1 MAENMIDLNGLV
13 HVWSKVKT
21 LTADCVKADSLAT
34 VATSGSYND
43 LSDKPTIPSAYTLP
57 TASNTVMGG
66 VKIGSNI
73 SVSSGTISI
82 TKSNVTSALGYTPP
96 TSDTVYN
103 NATTTTAG
111 LMSAS
116 DKVKLNSIAANAN
129 NYTHPST
136 HPASMIT
143 GLASVATSGSYND
156 LTDKPTIPAAS
167 TVDSELSS
175 TSTNPVQNKVINA
188 ALNRKADS
196 SMLSDYLPLAGGV
209 CTGGVSAP
217 NFRTGTGATNY
228 FQCQKFR
235 GEGDANAYYH
245 AVDFGYSGHD
255 SVDFYEYDPNWNFYK
270 CTTGTKSGAVLVGN
284 INRNGWNGGAVL
296 SGTPTAPTATVGTN
310 TTQIATTAFVQTAV
324 GSKVD
329 ASLLATVATSGSY
342 NDLTDKPVIPGAY
355 TLPNATSST
364 LGGVKIGNNISVT
377 NGTISLSQTDVT
389 SALGYTPPASDT
401 TYGDATTTS
410 SGLMSSTDKVKLN
423 GIADNANYYIHPPTH
438 PASMISGLAT
448 VATSGS
454 YNDLTNKPTIPEQ
467 ITVDSEISSTSTNP
481 VQNKIVYEVLSAVRE
496 NLLTQINNLSAV
508 AKSGSYNDLTNKPTI
523 PEQITVDS
531 EISSTSTN
539 PVQNKIVYEV
549 LSAVRENLLTQINN
563 LSAVAKSGSYN
574 DLTDKPSNATTSSAG
589 LMSAADKSKLDK
601 VDADAGSVKLITYS

>member
-21 LTADCVKADSLAT
+21 LTDNCVKATDIAT

-43 LSDKPTIPSAYTLP
+43 LSDKPIIPSAYTLP
-57 TASNTVMGG
+57 TASSTVMGG

-73 SVSSGTISI
+73 SVTSGTISI

-96 TSDTVYN
+96 ASDTVYN
-103 NATTTTAG
+103 NATTSTAG
-111 LMSAS
+111 LMSAA
-116 DKVKLNSIAANAN
+116 DKVKLNSIASNAN

-143 GLASVATSGSYND
+143 GLAGVATSGSYND
-156 LTDKPTIPAAS
+156 LTDKPAIPASS

-188 ALNRKADS
+188 ALNSKADS
-196 SMLSDYLPLAGGV
+196 SMLSAYLPLAGGA
-209 CTGGVSAP
+209 CTGSVSAP
-217 NFRTGTGATNY
+217 NFQTGTGTTNY
-228 FQCQKFR
+228 FQCRKFR
-235 GEGDANAYYH
+235 GEGDANTYYH

-270 CTTGTKSGAVLVGN
+270 CTSGTKSGAVLVGN
-284 INRNGWNGGAVL
+284 INEYGWNGGARL
-296 SGTPTAPTATVGTN
+296 SGTPTAPTAVAGTN
-310 TTQIATTAFVQTAV
+310 TTQVATTAFVQTAV
-324 GSKVD
+324 SSKVD
-329 ASLLATVATSGSY
+329 ASALAAVATSGNY
-342 NDLTDKPVIPGAY
+342 NDLTNKPTIPGAY
-355 TLPNATSST
+355 TLPYATSSV
-364 LGGVKIGNNISVT
+364 LGGVKIGNNISVSS
-377 NGTISLSQTDVT
+377 GIISLSQANVI
-389 SALGYTPPASDT
+389 SALGYTPSASDT
-401 TYGDATTTS
+401 TYGNATTTS

-423 GIADNANYYIHPPTH
+423 GIANNANYYIHPSTH

-448 VATSGS
+448 VAT
-454 YNDLTNKPTIPEQ
+454 
-467 ITVDSEISSTSTNP
+467 
-481 VQNKIVYEVLSAVRE
+481 
-496 NLLTQINNLSAV
+496 
-508 AKSGSYNDLTNKPTI
+508 SGSYNDLTNKPTI

-589 LMSAADKSKLDK
+589 LMSAADKSKLDGISS
-601 VDADAGSVKLITYS
+601 DAGSVKMIVYS

>member
-21 LTADCVKADSLAT
+21 LTDNCVKASDLAT

-103 NATTTTAG
+103 NATTSTAG

-156 LTDKPTIPAAS
+156 LA
-167 TVDSELSS
+167 
-175 TSTNPVQNKVINA
+175 
-188 ALNRKADS
+188 
-196 SMLSDYLPLAGGV
+196 
-209 CTGGVSAP
+209 
-217 NFRTGTGATNY
+217 
-228 FQCQKFR
+228 
-235 GEGDANAYYH
+235 
-245 AVDFGYSGHD
+245 
-255 SVDFYEYDPNWNFYK
+255 
-270 CTTGTKSGAVLVGN
+270 
-284 INRNGWNGGAVL
+284 
-296 SGTPTAPTATVGTN
+296 
-310 TTQIATTAFVQTAV
+310 
-324 GSKVD
+324 
-329 ASLLATVATSGSY
+329 
-342 NDLTDKPVIPGAY
+342 DKPVIPGAY

-364 LGGVKIGNNISVT
+364 LGGVKVGSNISVS
-377 NGTISLSQTDVT
+377 NGTISLSQTDVTSALGYTPPTTNTDTHWTTGLKVGASATATANAAATNGNVFLNVLDNTTVRDFHNIVGSGATTVTSDANGKITISSTNTVYTHPTTHPASMITGLATVATSGSYNDLTNKPTIPAAYSLPDATASVKGGVKIGSNLTVSSGTISLTKANVT

-448 VATSGS
+448 VATSGN
-454 YNDLTNKPTIPEQ
+454 YNDLANKPG
-467 ITVDSEISSTSTNP
+467 D
-481 VQNKIVYEVLSAVRE
+481 
-496 NLLTQINNLSAV
+496 
-508 AKSGSYNDLTNKPTI
+508 
-523 PEQITVDS
+523 
-531 EISSTSTN
+531 
-539 PVQNKIVYEV
+539 
-549 LSAVRENLLTQINN
+549 
-563 LSAVAKSGSYN
+563 
-574 DLTDKPSNATTSSAG
+574 ATTSSAG
-589 LMSAADKSKLDK
+589 LMSAADKSKLDGISS
-601 VDADAGSVKLITYS
+601 DAGSVKMIVYS

>member
-103 NATTTTAG
+103 NATTSTAG

-143 GLASVATSGSYND
+143 GLASVATSGSYSD
-156 LTDKPTIPAAS
+156 LSNKPTIPVVPTNVSAFINDAGYLTQHQSLDDYAKKTDVNTALANKLGINDTAAAAIKDDAGNTIS
-167 TVDSELSS
+167 TTYAS
-175 TSTNPVQNKVINA
+175 
-188 ALNRKADS
+188 KAD
-196 SMLSDYLPLAGGV
+196 
-209 CTGGVSAP
+209 VSALL
-217 NFRTGTGATNY
+217 
-228 FQCQKFR
+228 
-235 GEGDANAYYH
+235 
-245 AVDFGYSGHD
+245 S
-255 SVDFYEYDPNWNFYK
+255 
-270 CTTGTKSGAVLVGN
+270 TKLGV
-284 INRNGWNGGAVL
+284 
-296 SGTPTAPTATVGTN
+296 TATAYAATRDGAGNNIVN
-310 TTQIATTAFVQTAV
+310 TYA
-324 GSKVD
+324 KK
-329 ASLLATVATSGSY
+329 
-342 NDLTDKPVIPGAY
+342 TDIPSAY

-364 LGGVKIGNNISVT
+364 LGGVKIGSNISVSD
-377 NGTISLSQTDVT
+377 GTISITKSNVT

-508 AKSGSYNDLTNKPTI
+508 AKSGSYNDLT
-523 PEQITVDS
+523 
-531 EISSTSTN
+531 
-539 PVQNKIVYEV
+539 
-549 LSAVRENLLTQINN
+549 
-563 LSAVAKSGSYN
+563 
-574 DLTDKPSNATTSSAG
+574 DKPSNATTSSAG
-589 LMSAADKSKLDK
+589 LMSAADKSKLDGISS
-601 VDADAGSVKLITYS
+601 DAGSVKMIVYS

>member
-21 LTADCVKADSLAT
+21 LTDNCVKASDLAT

-103 NATTTTAG
+103 NATTSTAG

-143 GLASVATSGSYND
+143 GLASVATSGSYSD
-156 LTDKPTIPAAS
+156 LSNKPTIPVVPTNVSAFINDAGYLTQHQSLDDYAKKTDVNTALANKLGINDTAAAAIKDDAGNTIS
-167 TVDSELSS
+167 TTYAS
-175 TSTNPVQNKVINA
+175 
-188 ALNRKADS
+188 KAD
-196 SMLSDYLPLAGGV
+196 
-209 CTGGVSAP
+209 VSALL
-217 NFRTGTGATNY
+217 
-228 FQCQKFR
+228 
-235 GEGDANAYYH
+235 
-245 AVDFGYSGHD
+245 S
-255 SVDFYEYDPNWNFYK
+255 
-270 CTTGTKSGAVLVGN
+270 TKLGV
-284 INRNGWNGGAVL
+284 
-296 SGTPTAPTATVGTN
+296 TATAYAATRDGAGNNIVN
-310 TTQIATTAFVQTAV
+310 TYA
-324 GSKVD
+324 KK
-329 ASLLATVATSGSY
+329 
-342 NDLTDKPVIPGAY
+342 TDIPSAY

-364 LGGVKIGNNISVT
+364 LGGVKIGSNISVSD
-377 NGTISLSQTDVT
+377 GTISITKSNVT

-423 GIADNANYYIHPPTH
+423 GIANNANYYIHPPTH

-508 AKSGSYNDLTNKPTI
+508 AKSGSYNDLT
-523 PEQITVDS
+523 
-531 EISSTSTN
+531 
-539 PVQNKIVYEV
+539 
-549 LSAVRENLLTQINN
+549 
-563 LSAVAKSGSYN
+563 
-574 DLTDKPSNATTSSAG
+574 DKPNNATTSSAG
-589 LMSAADKSKLDK
+589 LMSAADKSKLDGISS
-601 VDADAGSVKLITYS
+601 DAGSVKMIVYS

>member
-21 LTADCVKADSLAT
+21 LTDKCVKADSLAT

-43 LSDKPTIPSAYTLP
+43 LSDKPIIPSAYTLP

-103 NATTTTAG
+103 NATTSTAG

-143 GLASVATSGSYND
+143 GLASVATSGSYSD
-156 LTDKPTIPAAS
+156 LSNKPTIPVVPTNVSAFINDAGYLTQHQSLDDYAKKTDVNTALANKLGINDTAAAAIKDDAGNTIS
-167 TVDSELSS
+167 TTYAS
-175 TSTNPVQNKVINA
+175 
-188 ALNRKADS
+188 KAD
-196 SMLSDYLPLAGGV
+196 
-209 CTGGVSAP
+209 VSALL
-217 NFRTGTGATNY
+217 
-228 FQCQKFR
+228 
-235 GEGDANAYYH
+235 
-245 AVDFGYSGHD
+245 S
-255 SVDFYEYDPNWNFYK
+255 
-270 CTTGTKSGAVLVGN
+270 TKLGV
-284 INRNGWNGGAVL
+284 
-296 SGTPTAPTATVGTN
+296 TATAYAATRDGAGNNIVN
-310 TTQIATTAFVQTAV
+310 TYA
-324 GSKVD
+324 KK
-329 ASLLATVATSGSY
+329 
-342 NDLTDKPVIPGAY
+342 TDIPSAY

-364 LGGVKIGNNISVT
+364 LGGVKIGSNISVSD
-377 NGTISLSQTDVT
+377 GTISITKSNVT

-423 GIADNANYYIHPPTH
+423 GIANNANYYIHPPTH

-508 AKSGSYNDLTNKPTI
+508 AKSGSYNDLT
-523 PEQITVDS
+523 
-531 EISSTSTN
+531 
-539 PVQNKIVYEV
+539 
-549 LSAVRENLLTQINN
+549 
-563 LSAVAKSGSYN
+563 
-574 DLTDKPSNATTSSAG
+574 DKPSNATTSSAG
-589 LMSAADKSKLDK
+589 LMSAADKSKLDGISS
-601 VDADAGSVKLITYS
+601 DAGSVKMIVYS